1 MLAEHLTQRHDRAS
15 RRFETID
22 AHVEW
27 IHRHVLG
34 GRPARVLDLGCGP
47 GLYTSRLA
55 HRGHECLG
63 IDYSPASIAYAV
75 ECARRENLACDYRQE
90 DIRKADYGTG
100 FGLAMLINGE
110 FNSFRPADAK
120 SILLMAH
127 GALADRG
134 ALLLEPHTFDAV
146 RGSGEPSW
154 SWYSSERALFSDQPH
169 LCLQERSWDPATNT
183 STIRY
188 FIIDAATGEVSVH
201 AVTHQAYPDEEY
213 RSLLTE
219 CGFDNV
225 EFFPSLTGTAG
236 EREGDLIAVVAR
248 KQAPSR

>member
-22 AHVEW
+22 AHMEW

-55 HRGHECLG
+55 CRGHECLG
-63 IDYSPASIAYAV
+63 VDYSPASIAYAV
-75 ECARRENLACDYRQE
+75 ECARRDNLACDYRQE
-90 DIRKADYGTG
+90 DIRQADYGTG

-120 SILLMAH
+120 SILRMAH
-127 GALADRG
+127 DALAEG
-134 ALLLEPHTFDAV
+134 GTLLLEPHTFDAV
-146 RGSGEPSW
+146 RGSGAPSW
-154 SWYSSERALFSDQPH
+154 SWYSSERGLFSDRPH
-169 LCLQERSWDPATNT
+169 LCLQERSWDVAT
-183 STIRY
+183 STATDRY
-188 FIIDAATGEVSVH
+188 FIVDAATGEVSVY
-201 AVTHQAYPDEEY
+201 AGTQQAYSDDGY
-213 RSLLTE
+213 RSLLGD

-225 EFFPSLTGTAG
+225 EFYPSLTGAVDKSQ
-236 EREGDLIAVVAR
+236 GDLLAVVAR